1 LLEDQTKTNNIYI
14 LKPHF
19 IVFISPNEAESSA
32 DYSLGYLKLPDIYE
46 TQTSLSSSQ
55 ETTIGFHHPT
65 FFFRSLF

>member
-1 LLEDQTKTNNIYI
+1 
-14 LKPHF
+14 
-19 IVFISPNEAESSA
+19 VFISPNEAGSSA